1 MQMKKVIINAD
12 DFGYSQE
19 NNEAI
24 KLGYKNGIITS
35 CSLLTNLNGFEN
47 AVFTILP
54 EINDID
60 LGFHFNIVEGRSI
73 TKSTLLCNDKN
84 YFNNNYI
91 QLIQKSKNSK
101 FLRAVENEFRAQIE
115 RILPYHNISHIDS
128 HMHTHA
134 IPEIFNITIKL
145 AEEYKIKYIRSQKE
159 IPYFVFSKALCPK
172 FSLNIIKNI
181 LLNSYTNINIKTLKE
196 TNTYTNNNFI
206 GVLYTG
212 MMDEKTILQG
222 LKKIKEDN
230 SITEII
236 FHPTVDTSKKEN
248 YIEFLITQNHNL
260 INEIK
265 KLGFV
270 LSKYSKN

>member
-24 KLGYKNGIITS
+24 KLGYKSGIITS

-47 AVFTILP
+47 AVLTILP

-60 LGFHFNIVEGRSI
+60 LGFHFNIVEGQSI

-84 YFNNNYI
+84 YFNNNYL
-91 QLIQKSKNSK
+91 QLIHKSKESK
-101 FLRAVENEFRAQIE
+101 FLKAVENEFRAQIE

-134 IPEIFNITIKL
+134 ISEIFNITIKL

-159 IPYFVFSKALCPK
+159 IPYFVFPKALCPK

-181 LLNSYTNINIKTLKE
+181 LLNSYTNINTKQLKGTQIN
-196 TNTYTNNNFI
+196 TNTNFI

-212 MMDEKTILQG
+212 MMDEKAILQG
-222 LKKIKEDN
+222 LKKIKKDN

-236 FHPTVDTSKKEN
+236 FHPTIDTSKKKN
-248 YIEFLITQNHNL
+248 YIEFLLTQNNNL
-260 INEIK
+260 INELN
-265 KLGFV
+265 KLDFV
-270 LSKYSKN
+270 LTKYSEN